1 MKRIK
6 AACLE
11 QTIHFMLRE
20 GYLGEMAKREVKQE
34 VEKYKNQLDRNKTKY
49 KIIDESEQ
57 EDGSVILKIKKQYNG
72 HAIGE
77 YFD

>member
-20 GYLGEMAKREVKQE
+20 GAWGDTAKHEVKQE
-34 VEKYKNQLDRNKTKY
+34 VEKYKTHLERNKTKY
-49 KIIDESEQ
+49 KIIEEKEQ
-57 EDGSVILKIKKQYNG
+57 EDGSVILKIKKQYNS
-72 HAIGE
+72 HAVGN
-77 YFD
+77 YFE

>member
-1 MKRIK
+1 
-6 AACLE
+6 
-11 QTIHFMLRE
+11 MLRE

-34 VEKYKNQLDRNKTKY
+34 VEKYKNQLERNKTKY
-49 KIIDESEQ
+49 KILDESEQ